1 METLRVVIGV
11 LGVDQHENGA
21 VVVARMLRDAGMEVI
36 YVGRYQTP
44 ETLVEVCEQEDA
56 DIIALSCH
64 SWEIF
69 NYISPLLDL
78 IEEQQLF
85 TPVIVGGSVL
95 TPSDLTK
102 LKDAGVGAAFG
113 SGATEQQIVGDVRE
127 LGHKRRQLN
136 L

>member
-44 ETLVEVCEQEDA
+44 ETIAQACAQEDA

-69 NYISPLLDL
+69 SYISPLLEL
-78 IEEQQLF
+78 IEEQQLY
-85 TPVIVGGSVL
+85 T
-95 TPSDLTK
+95 
-102 LKDAGVGAAFG
+102 
-113 SGATEQQIVGDVRE
+113 
-127 LGHKRRQLN
+127 
-136 L
+136 